1 MLEVH
6 QAEGAGLEAC
16 SAPAIEAPD
25 ILTSPQLH
33 ALFDILT
40 HHETYAE
47 VERFKDP
54 ATIAQYGY
62 PFMRRGSE
70 GTASYATRS
79 SAPLLA
85 DLLRSIVLPIPGV
98 RDLPPE
104 FWHTRFQGV
113 LSKLSDA
120 ELSESYD
127 KGVLGTRKTLATA
140 ASVVHEAVSRGMLG
154 GVSQH
159 PSKDLTKPYDRTR
172 ATELVRAWEDMVHEL
187 VCGNLVDELFTCA
200 AERPSLEEHSPAVQA
215 AADYVI
221 IHLATFIHHVFVL
234 SPEGPY
240 LLKLAE
246 YIHKLIPYTMVRQT
260 LRIGNA
266 ATMINGMTRLLLA
279 KMGMGAVSNWVG
291 LTQNADDGMN
301 LLQRY
306 QDKILI
312 LNCLRIISLV
322 LSWDCSDFRKTV
334 DKIEK
339 STRGPPQEYLD
350 IIREYVGRSR
360 LEHDS
365 SRNKSVHS
373 EVSIIAVI
381 LDNAK
386 PGLLKSLSASQHSQ
400 CLEYYSALLAI
411 RDREEI
417 TKALCRQNPDLFS
430 RGVRD
435 AVSAFD
441 HIIRSLHEKVDL
453 REHISAAETFIADF
467 IETSRAKR
475 TPNGISNNTAVDF
488 ETSGAKTRAP
498 SIEDYVSLL
507 RRSRH
512 FLYNWLHQVAGQCP
526 EIREDFRAWANR
538 TIRIFR
544 QGRRTPCVPPSEG
557 VPATGVDTQRKGAA
571 GALSSN
577 LQALYAALPAT
588 VKPSVIAAVD
598 AHAKYL
604 TELETLSLKRM
615 QHILDDMPGDGIL
628 SVDDNPECDANKI
641 SICGPGMFLSR
652 WQQLLDDTVVAPYVP
667 SGPLRRG
674 KDVKGSLAQGKTVS
688 AAAKDGW
695 DPSALAKLAERDA
708 PQPPEVTAVVE
719 ALGDPFCELL
729 VDLLSRKGVE

>member
-1 MLEVH
+1 MSDVH
-6 QAEGAGLEAC
+6 RGEGASLKGC
-16 SAPAIEAPD
+16 PSPAIEAPD
-25 ILTSPQLH
+25 ILTSSQLH
-33 ALFDILT
+33 SLFDILT
-40 HHETYAE
+40 HYETYTE

-54 ATIAQYGY
+54 ATIAHYGF
-62 PFMRRGSE
+62 PFLRRGSE
-70 GTASYATRS
+70 EGPASYAKRS

-113 LSKLSDA
+113 LSKLSEA

-140 ASVVHEAVSRGMLG
+140 ASAVHEAVSRGILG
-154 GVSQH
+154 GVLQR
-159 PSKDLTKPYDRTR
+159 PSRDLSKPYDRTK
-172 ATELVRAWEDMVHEL
+172 ATELVRAWEDGIHEL
-187 VCGNLVDELFTCA
+187 VYGNLVDELFSCA
-200 AERPSLEEHSPAVQA
+200 TERPSLEEHSPAVQA

-221 IHLATFIHHVFVL
+221 VHLATFIHHVFVL

-279 KMGMGAVSNWVG
+279 KMGVGAVSNWFG
-291 LTQNADDGMN
+291 LTHNADDGMN
-301 LLQRY
+301 LLQR
-306 QDKILI
+306 
-312 LNCLRIISLV
+312 IISLV
-322 LSWDCSDFRKTV
+322 LSWDSSDFRKTV
-334 DKIEK
+334 DKLEK
-339 STRGPPQEYLD
+339 STSGPSQEHLAL
-350 IIREYVGRSR
+350 IKEYVGRSR

-365 SRNKSVHS
+365 SRNASVHS
-373 EVSIIAVI
+373 QSSIIAII
-381 LDNAK
+381 LNNAK
-386 PGLLKSLSASQHSQ
+386 PGSLESLSASQHSQ

-417 TKALCRQNPDLFS
+417 TKALCRQSPDLFS
-430 RGVRD
+430 QGVRD

-441 HIIRSLHEKVDL
+441 HIIRSLHEKIDL
-453 REHISAAETFIADF
+453 REHISAAETFISDF
-467 IETSRAKR
+467 IETSRAKK
-475 TPNGISNNTAVDF
+475 TPNGISNNTAADF
-488 ETSGAKTRAP
+488 EKYGVETRAP
-498 SIEDYVSLL
+498 SIEDYVSLI

-512 FLYNWLHQVAGQCP
+512 FLYNWLHQVASQCP

-538 TIRIFR
+538 TIKVFR
-544 QGRRTPCVPPSEG
+544 QSRKSPFPPVPEG
-557 VPATGVDTQRKGAA
+557 VVAGGVDTQRRGAA

-577 LQALYAALPAT
+577 LQALYTALPAK

-598 AHAKYL
+598 AHASYL
-604 TELETLSLKRM
+604 TALETLSLKRM
-615 QHILDDMPGDGIL
+615 QHILDDMPNGGIL
-628 SVDDNPECDANKI
+628 AADDSSEGSASKT

-652 WQQLLDDTVVAPYVP
+652 WQQLLDDTVVAPDMP
-667 SGPLRRG
+667 SGPLRHG

-695 DPSALAKLAERDA
+695 DPSALAKLAEQDA
-708 PQPPEVTAVVE
+708 PQPPEVTVVVE
-719 ALGDPFCELL
+719 ALGDPFRELL
-729 VDLLSRKGVE
+729 VDLLNRKSAE